1 MGSGV
6 KRGEGGGKGGGK
18 GRGGEGKEEEK
29 DEGRG
34 REVEGRM
41 RHTSQVYW
49 SLRQHT
55 KPLDIKATPSSLQ
68 EIAYHRSHE
77 DTNPLLSSAPPQKE
91 ETQTMPY
98 IQSDTGMWVD
108 ESTSQTL
115 DH

>member
-1 MGSGV
+1 
-6 KRGEGGGKGGGK
+6 
-18 GRGGEGKEEEK
+18 
-29 DEGRG
+29 
-34 REVEGRM
+34 M

-55 KPLDIKATPSSLQ
+55 KPLDIKASPSSLQ

-77 DTNPLLSSAPPQKE
+77 DTNPLLNSAPPQKE